1 VYRPV
6 FDRVTELT
14 LNEPLTVP
22 LAPAKFTH
30 ALAIPV
36 MPFCVARTPVG
47 VFKVVTVAVGIV
59 AVVIVPVVIVAALKF
74 GVSPDIVN
82 GIMRLLL

>member
-1 VYRPV
+1 
-6 FDRVTELT
+6 
-14 LNEPLTVP
+14 
-22 LAPAKFTH
+22 
-30 ALAIPV
+30 